1 MIIVSESAVLQLK
14 NVMSNKED
22 SSNTMLR
29 VWIGGFG

>member
-1 MIIVSESAVLQLK
+1 MIAISESAVKQLR
-14 NVMSNKED
+14 NIMSNKED

>member
-1 MIIVSESAVLQLK
+1 MITISESAVTQLR